1 METVNEILGSLTE
14 DHVKIIGY
22 GIIALLAITAVPWVL
37 WHAIKNAPYFIAWVS
52 KWAFITLIAIGIGW
66 WMIVASAA
74 HAEKD
79 TNNVGIEEIENAPKA
94 IIVPE

>member
-52 KWAFITLIAIGIGW
+52 KAAFFALFFIGILWFFNAFSDEISGDFN
-66 WMIVASAA
+66 
-74 HAEKD
+74 K
-79 TNNVGIEEIENAPKA
+79 VGIEEVENAPKA
-94 IIVPE
+94 IIVSE